1 MTNLDSV
8 DGGDPEIWHLP
19 QNPDSADRV
28 QPPSYLPKGAD
39 EVRHLFQVRGT
50 EMDFLE
56 VSESHQSLVDILGW
70 EGRNCGKC
78 RAEKRRE
85 SVFVV
90 VVGGE

>member
-19 QNPDSADRV
+19 TNPDSADRV

-39 EVRHLFQVRGT
+39 KVRHLFQVRGT

-56 VSESHQSLVDILGW
+56 VSEGNQSLVDILGW
-70 EGRNCGKC
+70 VGRSCGKY
-78 RAEKRRE
+78 RGREKERKC
-85 SVFVV
+85 VCW
-90 VVGGE
+90 GGE